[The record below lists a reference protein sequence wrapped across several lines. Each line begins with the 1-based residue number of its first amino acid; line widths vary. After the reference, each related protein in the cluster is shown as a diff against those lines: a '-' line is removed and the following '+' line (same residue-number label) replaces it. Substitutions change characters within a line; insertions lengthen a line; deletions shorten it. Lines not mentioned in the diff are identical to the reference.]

1 MHGQAK
7 SSTRRAASPPVVS
20 ARRDRLLEELEHVF
34 LRDGFLH
41 FRTEELARRLHCSK
55 RALYQIAPSREKL
68 FELVVERWL
77 ANLRLAG
84 HEAARAAPDPLAA
97 VTDYLGAAIIA
108 TRDAGAQFVRDLSRS
123 PAAYRR
129 LMSHQ
134 RERIAGLERLI
145 ESGTAQGHFRGV
157 HAKLIAEVM
166 LNAVAQLV
174 DPEVLARV
182 GLTMSQ
188 AFAELYDIVEH
199 GLLPRNGLRGRS
211 ARNVRRRVSRAS

>member
-41 FRTEELARRLHCSK
+41 FRTE
-55 RALYQIAPSREKL
+55 
-68 FELVVERWL
+68 
-77 ANLRLAG
+77 
-84 HEAARAAPDPLAA
+84 
-97 VTDYLGAAIIA
+97 
-108 TRDAGAQFVRDLSRS
+108 
-123 PAAYRR
+123 
-129 LMSHQ
+129 
-134 RERIAGLERLI
+134 GLERLI

-199 GLLPRNGLRGRS
+199 AIEARS
-211 ARNVRRRVSRAS
+211 AKITARDRSVKRIRRRG

>member
-1 MHGQAK
+1 MQRQGK
-7 SSTRRAASPPVVS
+7 TSPRALASQ
-20 ARRDRLLEELEHVF
+20 RLERLLEELEHVF

-55 RALYQIAPSREKL
+55 RALYQIAPSRERL
-68 FELVVERWL
+68 FEVVIDRWL
-77 ANLRLAG
+77 TKLRRAG
-84 HEAARAAPDPLAA
+84 VDAAARAADPLAA
-97 VTDYLGAAIIA
+97 VTGYLGAAVVA

-123 PAAYRR
+123 PATYRR

-145 ESGTAQGHFRGV
+145 ERGTRAGHFRGV
-157 HAKLIAEVM
+157 HPKLLAEVM
-166 LNAVAQLV
+166 LNAVAQMV
-174 DPEVLARV
+174 DPELLARV

-199 GLLPRNGLRGRS
+199 GLRPSNG
-211 ARNVRRRVSRAS
+211 ARPVRRRRERPSSDRRSP